1 MHTPL
6 TTVMEMF
13 AFQVNVGSEEAEREK
28 NQDAGRLCDD
38 DIIIEE
44 FYGTFKIRKKV
55 SPTSIIYEDKKD
67 VDLLRWCLNRDVAWV

>member
-1 MHTPL
+1 
-6 TTVMEMF
+6 MEMF

-44 FYGTFKIRKKV
+44 FYGTFKIRKKCCQHL
-55 SPTSIIYEDKKD
+55 SYMKIRKMLIF
-67 VDLLRWCLNRDVAWV
+67 